1 MISDLVSVFDDANLT
16 DVKVLKSAVMNGI
29 LSKYLKD
36 AAQLNELKHV
46 SLGEICEI
54 KKGKTP
60 IKSSVRGDFQMITTA
75 EDFTNTDH
83 FDFEGSAVVIPLV
96 SSTGHGHASIKR
108 LHHARGLFAVGT
120 ILAVVFP
127 KDESKHSSKFL
138 FEYLMTY
145 KEELLVSKMT
155 GTANVTLTVN
165 SIAGVLVPDV
175 PIEVQELIS
184 DACEKVDE
192 LSMSMELVGLNAVQY
207 LQSCIEEIN
216 IAEKGARLPRVREL
230 LEFFLENI
238 ERFSSLED
246 LYKCVDSLRE
256 IVLTM
261 AFSGD
266 LDTNEENEVSI
277 DLENSISDSQ
287 LPENWVIATLGDIAS
302 WGSGSTPSR
311 SNPSFYKGTNTWF
324 KSGEL
329 SDTTFLVGS
338 EEKISDEAIQSGS
351 FRKNVVGDILLAMYG
366 ATIGKVAILGEDAV
380 TNQAVCGCT
389 PIPQIN
395 TRYLFWFLR
404 SNRKN
409 FMTSA
414 EGGAQPNIS
423 KIKIQRTSIPLPP
436 IDEQIRIA
444 DLVDDVFGRLDEI
457 VEAIE
462 EVSLIRKDLIQAI
475 SPKMSISSN

>member
-1 MISDLVSVFDDANLT
+1 
-16 DVKVLKSAVMNGI
+16 
-29 LSKYLKD
+29 
-36 AAQLNELKHV
+36 
-46 SLGEICEI
+46 
-54 KKGKTP
+54 
-60 IKSSVRGDFQMITTA
+60 
-75 EDFTNTDH
+75 
-83 FDFEGSAVVIPLV
+83 
-96 SSTGHGHASIKR
+96 
-108 LHHARGLFAVGT
+108 
-120 ILAVVFP
+120 
-127 KDESKHSSKFL
+127 
-138 FEYLMTY
+138 
-145 KEELLVSKMT
+145 
-155 GTANVTLTVN
+155 
-165 SIAGVLVPDV
+165 
-175 PIEVQELIS
+175 
-184 DACEKVDE
+184 
-192 LSMSMELVGLNAVQY
+192 
-207 LQSCIEEIN
+207 
-216 IAEKGARLPRVREL
+216 
-230 LEFFLENI
+230 
-238 ERFSSLED
+238 
-246 LYKCVDSLRE
+246 
-256 IVLTM
+256 M

-266 LDTNEENEVSI
+266 LDTNQENEMSI
-277 DLENSISDSQ
+277 DLENAIPDSQ
-287 LPENWVIATLGDIAS
+287 LPENWVITTLGDIAS
-302 WGSGSTPSR
+302 WGSGSTPNR
-311 SNPSFYKGTNTWF
+311 SNPSFYKGTYTWF

-423 KIKIQRTSIPLPP
+423 KIKIQRTSVPLPP

-475 SPKMSISSN
+475 SPRMPISSN